1 MGSILIFISI
11 FLEWAIVT
19 HIVFGTTTYE
29 YGYDRPLIIILFSIS
44 FIPIIL
50 YETKKRF
57 TLQYLGISIC
67 EYIVFSI
74 SLPAYL
80 AIYAVETGIGF
91 YFALVGI
98 FFQFI
103 GIVVAIIIEW
113 VKRKHMLPQLTAD
126 RKSDK
131 GAILFERVK

>member
-19 HIVFGTTTYE
+19 HIIFGNTTYE
-29 YGYDRPLIIILFSIS
+29 YGYDRPLIIILLSIS

-50 YETKKRF
+50 YELKKRF
-57 TLQYLGISIC
+57 TYQYLAIPVC
-67 EYIVFSI
+67 EFIVFSF
-74 SLPAYL
+74 SLPAYV
-80 AIYAVETGIGF
+80 AIYSVETGIGL

-113 VKRKHMLPQLTAD
+113 IKRKYMHQQLTAH